1 MTIDRAAAAQAID
14 AFLRAIG
21 RDPAAEPELVGT
33 GERVAEAFT
42 NELCS
47 GYAVDTEALVRRSVI
62 EATSSD
68 VVVARD
74 LPIVT
79 TCPHHLLPAM
89 GTATIAMKAKGRIVG
104 IGTLAAL
111 VDAHARRLTLQETI
125 GASVVRDLSC
135 ALAPA
140 WVACRL
146 SLVHACMVARGER
159 AVGSRVETTSIS
171 PDLDPELMAVV
182 HGILEGGR

>member
-1 MTIDRAAAAQAID
+1 MTIDHAAAARAID

-21 RDPAAEPELVGT
+21 RDPAVEPELVGT
-33 GERVAEAFT
+33 GERVTEAFV

-62 EATSSD
+62 EASSSD

-74 LPIVT
+74 LPVVT

-111 VDAHARRLTLQETI
+111 VDAHARRLTLQEHV
-125 GASVVRDLSC
+125 GASVVHDLSRV
-135 ALAPA
+135 LAPE
-140 WVACRL
+140 WVACRI

-159 AVGSRVETTSIS
+159 AVGSRVETTSTS
-171 PDLDPELMAVV
+171 PNLDAALTAVV
-182 HGILEGGR
+182 LGVLGDHR